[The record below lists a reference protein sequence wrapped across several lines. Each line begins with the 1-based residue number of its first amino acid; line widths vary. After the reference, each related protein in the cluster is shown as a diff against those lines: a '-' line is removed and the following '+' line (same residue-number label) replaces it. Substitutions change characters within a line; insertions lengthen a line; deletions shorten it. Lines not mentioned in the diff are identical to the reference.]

1 MVLLFLGSEIYH
13 LVIVEVGNSVLHLSI
28 RSLDE
33 SEMVNLC
40 IYTER
45 RDKSDVRTFRT
56 LDRTQTTIV
65 CIVNVTHLKSG
76 TLTRQTARTKCRKTT
91 LVCHLGQR
99 VGLVHEL

>member
-28 RSLDE
+28 RSLDK

-56 LDRTQTTIV
+56 LDRTETTIV

-76 TLTRQTARTKCRKTT
+76 TLTRQTSRT
-91 LVCHLGQR
+91 
-99 VGLVHEL
+99 